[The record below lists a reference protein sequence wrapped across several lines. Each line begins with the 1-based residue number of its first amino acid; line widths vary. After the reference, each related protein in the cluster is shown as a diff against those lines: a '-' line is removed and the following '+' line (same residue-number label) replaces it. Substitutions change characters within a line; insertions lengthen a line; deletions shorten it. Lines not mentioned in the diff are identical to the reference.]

1 MGRQTL
7 LNKELQESIC
17 KDIAE
22 GAYLKDAVAIN
33 GITRQTFLNWL
44 KRGRNGEDVF
54 TDFFDA
60 VKKAEAEHKKATR
73 IEMRVLATESKRW
86 EQSAWQ
92 LERRYPEDYGR
103 HEVIHHVDE
112 EAARM
117 TLEELKEAL
126 NKPEIPQYVEGEAE
140 LLPQDVGE

>member
-44 KRGRNGEDVF
+44 KRGRNGEEVF

-60 VKKAEAEHKKATR
+60 VKKAEAEHKR
-73 IEMRVLATESKRW
+73 NVRESMGNIARETKQW
-86 EQSAWQ
+86 VEGAWQ